1 MREPD
6 VHRPGRRADQ
16 GTPLAHALETFGIA
30 RGDVAL
36 DLSRALEF
44 HRGAGDK
51 IQVSTASGPD
61 GIVRRIEVESAG
73 DGDRATGR
81 FSRWPIPPTSRST
94 ASSSRRTI
102 GWQDRD

>member
-1 MREPD
+1 MRGCANSIRRIAAFIAFLTAIMLALPANAVEPIK
-6 VHRPGRRADQ
+6 
-16 GTPLAHALETFGIA
+16 IA

-61 GIVRRIEVESAG
+61 AL
-73 DGDRATGR
+73 
-81 FSRWPIPPTSRST
+81 
-94 ASSSRRTI
+94 
-102 GWQDRD
+102 